1 MIPVYSLSMCLS
13 EPILG
18 QTLSQLRRSSEG
30 QNRQGA
36 LSGEG
41 RQSQSLAEGDAGC
54 GFCDGK
60 TKGWVVGA
68 GRDSWDE
75 VIRKGLFEVMGMS

>member
-1 MIPVYSLSMCLS
+1 MVPVYSLSMCLS

-68 GRDSWDE
+68 RRDS
-75 VIRKGLFEVMGMS
+75 

>member
-1 MIPVYSLSMCLS
+1 M
-13 EPILG
+13 
-18 QTLSQLRRSSEG
+18 
-30 QNRQGA
+30 RQGA

-60 TKGWVVGA
+60 AKGWVVGA
-68 GRDSWDE
+68 GRESWDE
-75 VIRKGLFEVMGMS
+75 VIRKGLFGYGKQLVMLLGQGIPHSGKSSTAGRTQFGKFK

>member
-1 MIPVYSLSMCLS
+1 MCLS
-13 EPILG
+13 DSVLG
-18 QTLSQLRRSSEG
+18 QTRSQLRRNSEG

-54 GFCDGK
+54 GFCDGE
-60 TKGWVVGA
+60 TKGWIVGA
-68 GRDSWDE
+68 GRESWDE
-75 VIRKGLFEVMGMS
+75 VIRKGLFEVMGRS